1 MEYDYYK
8 LLGLPTGSDAAT
20 VRKAYLA
27 LVRQHHPDLN
37 PGNTESENFIKI
49 LNQGWE
55 ILSNPGKKEM
65 YDALLY
71 RHYNRGTRP
80 AEGQTTRTASSGESR
95 AQRVARIRAERN
107 ASYVTDFRQKQRLF
121 RFQLIIWILLLIG
134 APVYA
139 FNNWYADFESYDHLR
154 MLLAA
159 LCFGAA
165 IFRLIILGFRYYS
178 VYNILHPDK
187 PRNDAAVYGG
197 LLLLLFVVP
206 ALLWQAGD
214 WRKTYHLKHF
224 ARETQAEVT
233 YRNGL
238 YVRYQI
244 QVGER
249 SITKQ
254 RTLSDHFYGM
264 DSATQAARLLRVRY
278 SYKDPRI
285 TEEIDWITQTPTP

>member
-1 MEYDYYK
+1 M
-8 LLGLPTGSDAAT
+8 
-20 VRKAYLA
+20 RKAYLA

-37 PGNTESENFIKI
+37 PGNAESENFIKI

-65 YDALLY
+65 YDALLF

-80 AEGQTTRTASSGESR
+80 SAGRSARTASDGESR
-95 AQRVARIRAERN
+95 AQRAARIRAERD
-107 ASYVTDFRQKQRLF
+107 ASYVADFRQKQRLF

-197 LLLLLFVVP
+197 LLMMLFVVP
-206 ALLWQAGD
+206 VLLWQAGD

-224 ARETQAEVT
+224 ARETEARIIQ
-233 YRNGL
+233 RNGL

-249 SITKQ
+249 IITKTC
-254 RTLSDHFYGM
+254 TLSDQFYGM
-264 DSATQAARLLRVRY
+264 DSATQAARKLMVRY

-285 TEEIDWITQTPTP
+285 TEEIEWITYNTQP